1 MLEVDKD
8 FDVCNKLETKLNIW
22 QDTGKSSY
30 PPSFRWWF
38 VMVISC
44 IIDKCILYTLWGWE
58 NFGANKKAVSWIV
71 SWRYPGEEYV
81 L

>member
-8 FDVCNKLETKLNIW
+8 FDVCNKLETKLNLW

-44 IIDKCILYTLWGWE
+44 IIDKCILYKLRGWE
-58 NFGANKKAVSWIV
+58 NFGANNKVVSWIV
-71 SWRYPGEEYV
+71 SWRYPGEEYI